1 MQKREKKHR
10 ELQPS
15 ISDGNR
21 VGQIQETMQLDSKVT
36 RELSVASVTWKGHL
50 KRLRLEPETTWLDVP
65 RSACLTKGDRVLQ
78 GSNKTWVPCDNG
90 NCQVLPS
97 YASPVTLTLGGL
109 RLDILIKEITDAD
122 EHASYEHLANLHYRG
137 HTVHGRTARLIARTL
152 DPLYPKVIGF
162 IELATP
168 FFMNKPRA
176 RILDAHFELDGVSWD
191 CWDINTL
198 RKNIHRI
205 VRIARTVVSPEF
217 RGFGIG
223 GLLVEHGSVFA
234 RHRWQVAGQM
244 PYFLEISADML
255 RFVPFVRQAGMR
267 YVGETDGNLNR
278 VAKDMS
284 YLIGRFG
291 DGKTDTTQF
300 EQISGILDQQVARM
314 KKSLLLMEEQNLN
327 VNQLTKR
334 LRRLSVQSVLKDFDL
349 FRGIVSLPKPTFMMG
364 LNEYSRK
371 FLEDRLAITGPQE
384 PTYGT
389 EFKITPLEGPIR
401 LKELT
406 ITYLSRVRRTFATHA
421 IQQAFDIS
429 PTDIR
434 TVAIHNLNF
443 DISPGYVVLVEGP
456 SGTGKTTLL
465 ESMVATVDSQKA
477 MVEGSIDLP
486 GGFRPFVYQP
496 IRSRKSLIELFSDRG
511 IREALYFLGLAGI
524 SEPFLYLKRFEELSK
539 GQQYRAMLAQMLI
552 SKCNVWIA
560 DEFCSNLDEITA
572 NLVADNVQRLARR
585 YGLTVIVATS
595 NPKPFIHSLQ
605 PDHVI
610 RLSSSSY
617 SSIVTGSEFIRALR
631 IKSRRSSRLQH
642 LNFDEGSFLFSMNGR
657 SKHAAIYRGRKRFQK
672 GLVLLSTGD
681 DQELVR
687 ITRCTQKY
695 CGSLYGDDAMLDG
708 FLDMLQLKRSLKEA
722 EPDLKKNGYV
732 TIVEFKRLYKEST
745 NAI

>member
-1 MQKREKKHR
+1 MQ
-10 ELQPS
+10 PGV
-15 ISDGNR
+15 SDGNR
-21 VGQIQETMQLDSKVT
+21 ADQTQDTMLMNSKVT

-65 RSACLTKGDRVLQ
+65 RSACLSKGDRVLQ
-78 GSNKTWVPCDNG
+78 GGHKSWVPCDNG
-90 NCQVLPS
+90 ICQVLPS

-137 HTVHGRTARLIARTL
+137 QTVHGRTARLVARTL

-176 RILDAHFELDGVSWD
+176 RILDAHFELDGVNWD

-223 GLLVEHGSVFA
+223 GLLVEHGSDFA

-255 RFVPFVRQAGMR
+255 RFIPFVRQAGMR

-291 DGKTDTTQF
+291 DGKTDTAQF
-300 EQISGILDQQVARM
+300 EKTSGILDQQVTRM
-314 KKSLLLMEEQNLN
+314 KKSLLLMKEQNLN
-327 VNQLTKR
+327 VKQLTKR

-371 FLEDRLAITGPQE
+371 FVENRLATSGPKE
-384 PTYGT
+384 PVYGT
-389 EFKITPLEGPIR
+389 DIRITPLEGPIR
-401 LKELT
+401 LSGLT

-434 TVAIHNLNF
+434 TVAINNLNF
-443 DISPGYVVLVEGP
+443 DISPGDVILVEGP

-465 ESMVATVDSQKA
+465 ESMVATVDSNKA

-486 GGFRPFVYQP
+486 RGFRPFVFQP
-496 IRSRKSLIELFSDRG
+496 IRSRKSLIELFSNRG
-511 IREALYFLGLAGI
+511 IGEALHFLGLAGI

-552 SKCNVWIA
+552 SKCNVWVA

-572 NLVADNVQRLARR
+572 NLVADNVQRMARR

-610 RLSSSSY
+610 RLSSSAH
-617 SSIVTGSEFIRALR
+617 SSVVTGREFIRALQ
-631 IKSRRSSRLQH
+631 IKSRRPSKLQRL
-642 LNFDEGSFLFSMNGR
+642 NYDDGSFLFSLHDR
-657 SKHAAIYRGRKRFQK
+657 SKQVAIYRGRKRFQR
-672 GLVLLSTGD
+672 GLVLMSKGD
-681 DQELVR
+681 DQEVVR
-687 ITRCTQKY
+687 ITRCIQKS
-695 CGSLYGDDAMLDG
+695 CGNLYGDDAVLDG
-708 FLDMLQLKRSLKEA
+708 FSDLLQFKRSLKEVK
-722 EPDLKKNGYV
+722 PDLKKNGYV
-732 TIVEFKRLYKEST
+732 TIVEFKPLYGEST